1 MITKGLLQG
10 ADMSSATS
18 SLELEDYPVQNLKV
32 LQYWLRVKMVVKLW
46 LPFFRYISETCKLY
60 IYNICMFMFK
70 SVFVYLCFNVI
81 YIHNIMHCHTYLKN
95 MSFPGF
101 AAFPEPAH
109 GPPTLLWANLLW

>member
-1 MITKGLLQG
+1 MIITITKGLLQG

-81 YIHNIMHCHTYLKN
+81 HTYYVCT
-95 MSFPGF
+95 
-101 AAFPEPAH
+101 AIH
-109 GPPTLLWANLLW
+109 I

>member
-1 MITKGLLQG
+1 MIIMIIMITKGLLQG

-60 IYNICMFMFK
+60 IYIIYACLCL
-70 SVFVYLCFNVI
+70 SLYLYI
-81 YIHNIMHCHTYLKN
+81 YVLM
-95 MSFPGF
+95 
-101 AAFPEPAH
+101 
-109 GPPTLLWANLLW
+109 